1 MTQLTVSNMIGFSHR
16 LRPFK
21 QRRSGIGFLLLGD
34 LSTYGLLAY
43 LGLGG
48 WLLFQLIW
56 GWYFVGEVFLGVW
69 LLGTWGLAIWAHN
82 SGYVRWG
89 SSVSLILAAFA
100 LTLIIGFAVR

>member
-1 MTQLTVSNMIGFSHR
+1 MSGFSHQ

-21 QRRSGIGFLLLGD
+21 QRQSGIRFLLLGD
-34 LSTYGLLAY
+34 MFTYGLLAY

-48 WLLFQLIW
+48 WLLFQLLW
-56 GWYFVGEVFLGVW
+56 GRHLVGGILLGVW

-89 SSVSLILAAFA
+89 GAVSLVLAAFA
-100 LTLIIGFAVR
+100 LTLILGFAVR